1 MAFPKKLSAYMA
13 FSNANRDRVKA
24 RLIAEG
30 HEKPSIADIARAI
43 SVEWN
48 AKSDDEKAVRDATID
63 LRDSFG
69 RARTFVRSFAS
80 RRGDWMMIRALAD
93 FENFTTDERIDDRRR

>member
-1 MAFPKKLSAYMA
+1 MAFPKKLSAYMT

-48 AKSDDEKAVRDATID
+48 AKSDDEKAVRDATVY
-63 LRDSFG
+63 LCARFLCSSARG
-69 RARTFVRSFAS
+69 RLVARS
-80 RRGDWMMIRALAD
+80 RRDAVIG
-93 FENFTTDERIDDRRR
+93 